1 MFLCNLFVDRIFD
14 DKFDFIG
21 STFVSFLYFTEQNK
35 TTSAVVSLLFNLD
48 YNVYVQGKEDK
59 LKQ

>member
-1 MFLCNLFVDRIFD
+1 MM
-14 DKFDFIG
+14 FDFIG

-35 TTSAVVSLLFNLD
+35 ITSAVVSLLFNLNYD
-48 YNVYVQGKEDK
+48 VYVKGKEDK

>member
-1 MFLCNLFVDRIFD
+1 M
-14 DKFDFIG
+14 FDFIG
-21 STFVSFLYFTEQNK
+21 STFVNFLYFTEQNK